1 LAFGLQSSIKS
12 NAKSLNPGNARRYG
26 QINEKNSLVSGTR
39 NATTRLRSLFPCP
52 KIMVG
57 GFSAEK
63 PADDEIRALFEVDSV
78 RFSAA
83 DKLGQTVDSLV
94 VISYQTQVVRK
105 LLV

>member
-1 LAFGLQSSIKS
+1 
-12 NAKSLNPGNARRYG
+12 
-26 QINEKNSLVSGTR
+26 
-39 NATTRLRSLFPCP
+39 
-52 KIMVG
+52 MVG

-105 LLV
+105 LLVQFRLFLWSPHGIIAIPSSNHCLLTRLCVV